1 MAIAGAV
8 VVPSGKESEQKL
20 VERLKQLPTV
30 EVQEIGP
37 KGIAVVLDEK
47 DTDSLRALSEK
58 IKSWQEV
65 VDLQVAY
72 INWEDTAES
81 GQDA

>member
-8 VVPSGKESEQKL
+8 VVPHSKESAQKL

-37 KGIAVVLDEK
+37 KGIAVVIDEK
-47 DTDSLRALSEK
+47 DTDSLRKLSEK

-65 VDLQVAY
+65 VDFQVAY
-72 INWEDTAES
+72 INWEEIAGT
-81 GQDA
+81 GQDG